1 MTGLVSTTFPK
12 EEEDDEPRP
21 PAQTWVDEGAGRDW
35 DEGCWP
41 GCGGRGPGAS
51 ATTPETAPRPR
62 PDPADPEDPEE
73 EGFTLEE
80 EEEDDLL
87 DFPGIA
93 EGSRRRRRRRRQR
106 RGGSP
111 EIRGRTGGG
120 VPTAHRVLPG
130 SLDGLLGGLGVT
142 RT

>member
-1 MTGLVSTTFPK
+1 MTGK
-12 EEEDDEPRP
+12 
-21 PAQTWVDEGAGRDW
+21 DW
-35 DEGCWP
+35 DEGCCP

-51 ATTPETAPRPR
+51 AATPAGAPRPR

-73 EGFTLEE
+73 EEGFTL

-93 EGSRRRRRRRRQR
+93 EGSRRRRRRQR
-106 RGGSP
+106 RGGVRNP
-111 EIRGRTGGG
+111 GEDRRG
-120 VPTAHRVLPG
+120 VPTAHRVSPG

-142 RT
+142 QGRDDPDIGEYSEFENLKLEERL